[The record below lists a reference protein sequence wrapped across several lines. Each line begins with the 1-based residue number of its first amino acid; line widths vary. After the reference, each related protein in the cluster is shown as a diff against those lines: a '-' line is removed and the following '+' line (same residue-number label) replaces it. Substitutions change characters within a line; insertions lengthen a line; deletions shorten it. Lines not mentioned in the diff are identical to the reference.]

1 MPESLENQKP
11 PLYMTA
17 STKVPS
23 LDEVTACHLGEV
35 PDPPDG
41 VVPVTS
47 VQVAPVSV
55 EKKRLPLYGAATC
68 LTPSDD
74 MVMPPPSRLV
84 ITHSAVVPV
93 HSVQVLS
100 TREHG

>member
-1 MPESLENQKP
+1 MAEAQCACTYTAVEHCEGSGRSLLARARGVEESSWGDGVPESLENQKP

-23 LDEVTACHLGEV
+23 LDEVTACHLGVYDE
-35 PDPPDG
+35 DPPDG

-55 EKKRLPLYGAATC
+55 E
-68 LTPSDD
+68 
-74 MVMPPPSRLV
+74 
-84 ITHSAVVPV
+84 
-93 HSVQVLS
+93 
-100 TREHG
+100 

>member
-1 MPESLENQKP
+1 MAEAQCACTYTAVEHCEGSGRSLLARARGVVSSWADSVPESLENQKP

-23 LDEVTACHLGEV
+23 LDEVTACHLGAILHDE
-35 PDPPDG
+35 DPPDG

-55 EKKRLPLYGAATC
+55 E
-68 LTPSDD
+68 
-74 MVMPPPSRLV
+74 
-84 ITHSAVVPV
+84 
-93 HSVQVLS
+93 
-100 TREHG
+100 

>member
-1 MPESLENQKP
+1 MAEAQLACTYTAVEHCEGSGRSLLARARGVEESSWGDGMPESLENQKP

-23 LDEVTACHLGEV
+23 LDEVTACHVGAYVPGEV
-35 PDPPDG
+35 PPDG

-55 EKKRLPLYGAATC
+55 E
-68 LTPSDD
+68 
-74 MVMPPPSRLV
+74 
-84 ITHSAVVPV
+84 
-93 HSVQVLS
+93 
-100 TREHG
+100 